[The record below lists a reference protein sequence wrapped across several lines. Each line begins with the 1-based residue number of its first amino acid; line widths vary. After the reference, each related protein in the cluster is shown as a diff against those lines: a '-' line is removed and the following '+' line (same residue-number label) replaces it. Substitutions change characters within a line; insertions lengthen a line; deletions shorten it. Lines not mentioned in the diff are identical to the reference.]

1 MAVYISADLH
11 LLLFFLQQYKY
22 LRFKGSLPLVVK
34 CSATQALYS
43 VRNYIVVYLF
53 LGK

>member
-1 MAVYISADLH
+1 MVVLP
-11 LLLFFLQQYKY
+11 QQYKY
-22 LRFKGSLPLVVK
+22 LHIKGSLPMVVK

-43 VRNYIVVYLF
+43 VRNYIVVYFF

>member
-1 MAVYISADLH
+1 MISIDVN
-11 LLLFFLQQYKY
+11 LFVVILPQQYKY
-22 LRFKGSLPLVVK
+22 LRFKGALPLVVK

-43 VRNYIVVYLF
+43 IRNFIVVYFF